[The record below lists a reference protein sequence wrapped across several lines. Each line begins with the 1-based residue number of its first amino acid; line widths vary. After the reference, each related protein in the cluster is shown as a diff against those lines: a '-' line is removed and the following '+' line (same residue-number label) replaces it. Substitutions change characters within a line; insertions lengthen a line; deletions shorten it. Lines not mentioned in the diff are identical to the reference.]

1 MALPMEQIALSP
13 NDRQELRAAFLEAF
27 PAWTALDEMLLMQM
41 NVRLGTMVAQGG
53 MSTVI
58 FQVLF
63 NEFEPQGKLAEV
75 VKAACR
81 YNPNQRLLNIA
92 TQLGW
97 APDLSDKSGEAA
109 ASFRT
114 SLRTLR
120 ELMRD
125 PAVKS
130 PLQNFRVVF
139 EGADNRIH
147 IVGDYKDL
155 HDRLHDI
162 QRLCYSPIL
171 SARRAFPQGETC
183 DQLRLDSRKLRTL
196 INQLRA
202 IVLRPTLD
210 ANDFVWIEETLEAAR
225 VQLDSAVQD
234 ANSTKL
240 EGAIR
245 MLTEV
250 MELQPTIINRL
261 LLVSVGE
268 LKLINLCVK
277 LQEVAE
283 TLKTLG
289 AGDEQLARFEKGVA
303 DLRVLDAGLKAQ
315 MSSHRGW
322 QAVDNTLRLVEG
334 SLNAT
339 FEELEPAWRI
349 LQKKLEAVLGEV
361 TDDWAE
367 ELREVTRLLDD
378 AMQAKKYSSI
388 ALFFNR
394 LQTLASD
401 RFYNVD
407 KDMKSLCEK
416 LRPIGNEFDV
426 VLQVME

>member
-1 MALPMEQIALSP
+1 
-13 NDRQELRAAFLEAF
+13 
-27 PAWTALDEMLLMQM
+27 
-41 NVRLGTMVAQGG
+41 
-53 MSTVI
+53 
-58 FQVLF
+58 
-63 NEFEPQGKLAEV
+63 
-75 VKAACR
+75 
-81 YNPNQRLLNIA
+81 
-92 TQLGW
+92 
-97 APDLSDKSGEAA
+97 
-109 ASFRT
+109 
-114 SLRTLR
+114 
-120 ELMRD
+120 MRD